1 MKRRVTFYDIPP
13 QQRWTKI
20 HGFVEAALRRKKP
33 LLIHCADPATARELD
48 EWLWTSRDD
57 SFLPHEFVAPGKALS
72 DEEATVVIVAAE
84 MNPHQASVLVQ
95 EGPVRPEFAHTFEAV
110 IDFVD
115 HRSAEALQASRQRY
129 KTWRNEE
136 GIALDYRKG

>member
-1 MKRRVTFYDIPP
+1 MNPRVTFYDIPP

-33 LLIHCADPATARELD
+33 LLIHCADIAVARELD

-57 SFLPHEFVAPGKALS
+57 SFLPHELVAPGSVLR
-72 DEEATVVIVAAE
+72 DDEATVVIVAGE
-84 MNPHQASVLVQ
+84 MNPHRAAVLVQ
-95 EGPVRPEFAHTFEAV
+95 EGPARPEFARTFEAV

-115 HRSAEALQASRQRY
+115 HRSPDALHASRQRY
-129 KTWRNEE
+129 KQWRADE
-136 GIALDYRKG
+136 GVTLDYRKG